1 MKKNVFK
8 LLLPL
13 ICLSLTSCMGDVSE
27 LYGQNA
33 YDSSLF
39 INNYYQDYSQ
49 KLLDGKYKE
58 DKNFEVNKVI
68 KSYNELYVKLN
79 GNYDDFN
86 SRKSSGEQLMWN
98 YPGTIYS
105 DIAPQGVDTYFGATH
120 SLAFGKNGNS
130 AFARGYTSK
139 LYDGRVSCSGGH
151 ALSRVQLSEKGY
163 GTVFPLELSSY
174 RYITLALR
182 SATDIEGGLG
192 TYSTIDLTVTFY
204 VFDYTNHEYQR
215 YNFLLNDL
223 NLTTD
228 NLEVPGVATSEGGSQ
243 TQMISFLFSEVSGLE
258 NNALYRASAMSMSYT
273 LKDNSLSIPLT
284 TNPKE
289 EGNHYAVML
298 YEVLLPLSTWN

>member
-105 DIAPQGVDTYFGATH
+105 DI
-120 SLAFGKNGNS
+120 
-130 AFARGYTSK
+130 
-139 LYDGRVSCSGGH
+139 
-151 ALSRVQLSEKGY
+151 
-163 GTVFPLELSSY
+163 
-174 RYITLALR
+174 
-182 SATDIEGGLG
+182 
-192 TYSTIDLTVTFY
+192 
-204 VFDYTNHEYQR
+204 
-215 YNFLLNDL
+215 
-223 NLTTD
+223 
-228 NLEVPGVATSEGGSQ
+228 
-243 TQMISFLFSEVSGLE
+243 
-258 NNALYRASAMSMSYT
+258 
-273 LKDNSLSIPLT
+273 
-284 TNPKE
+284 
-289 EGNHYAVML
+289 
-298 YEVLLPLSTWN
+298 